1 MGAVETMDI
10 GFLRY
15 SLCNRG
21 GDRIV
26 IEYANYLARQGHS
39 VTIHVSAV
47 DTVFSIDPGVVV
59 DERPMSRGRFLA
71 HAATTKFNHQALV
84 VDIIHLPLLA
94 GVFNRVVYLA
104 QAHDVEY
111 YDNPVVRSGVD
122 LLYRLYFAR
131 KPSVIAVCDSLA
143 ETFRNRYAFPNTST
157 VTNGI
162 DRETFFFDPD
172 PHLLETKGNRRAIVF
187 MVRGDTF
194 RKGIDIGKEVLSLL
208 SRTSPGDIEV
218 WICGE
223 QLEGLGL
230 SFPVRNF
237 GVVSD
242 DRLRQILSSADI
254 FLYPSRHEGFGLFPL
269 EAMACGCAVV
279 TTDAV
284 PYASRFSCI
293 TTTRI
298 EDVQGL
304 AAGIVRLASDPRL
317 LRSVIDEGME
327 VSKGYDMA
335 RSRIAFA
342 SALQEAVGDFPR

>member
-1 MGAVETMDI
+1 MDI

-26 IEYANYLARQGHS
+26 IDYANHLARQGHS
-39 VTIHVSAV
+39 VTIHVAAV
-47 DTVFSIDPGVVV
+47 DTVFSLDPRVVV
-59 DERPMSRGRFLA
+59 DERPMSRGRFLV
-71 HAATTKFNHQALV
+71 HTATTDFRHQALV

-94 GVFNRVVYLA
+94 GIFNRVVYLA

-111 YDNPVVRSGVD
+111 YDHPAARWIVD
-122 LLYRLYFAR
+122 QLYRLYFAR

-143 ETFRNRYAFPNTST
+143 ETFRNRYGFSHTRT

-162 DRETFFFDPD
+162 DREIFFYDPD
-172 PHLLETKGNRRAIVF
+172 PRLLEMKGDRRAMVF

-194 RKGIDIGKEVLSLL
+194 RKGIDIGKEVLRLL
-208 SRTSPGDIEV
+208 SRSSPSNFEV

-223 QLEGLGL
+223 RLDDRDLG
-230 SFPVRNF
+230 FPVRNF
-237 GVVSD
+237 GVVGD

-284 PYASRFSCI
+284 PYASRYPCI
-293 TTTRI
+293 TTTRV
-298 EDVQGL
+298 EDVEGL
-304 AAGIVRLASDPRL
+304 AAGISRLVSEPDL
-317 LRSVIDEGME
+317 LRAVIDGGMD
-327 VSKGYDMA
+327 VVKGYDMA
-335 RSRIAFA
+335 KSRIAFA
-342 SALQEAVGDFPR
+342 NAIREAIGDLLP

>member
-1 MGAVETMDI
+1 MATGKAMDI

-15 SLCNRG
+15 SLLNRG

-26 IEYANYLARQGHS
+26 IEYANHLARQGHS
-39 VTIHVSAV
+39 VTIHVADV
-47 DTVFSIDPGVVV
+47 DTVFSLDPGVVV
-59 DERPMSRGRFLA
+59 DERPMSRGRFLV
-71 HAATTKFNHQALV
+71 HAATMKFNHQALV

-131 KPSVIAVCDSLA
+131 RPSVIAVCDSLA
-143 ETFRNRYAFPNTST
+143 ETFRSRYGFSNTKT

-162 DRETFFFDPD
+162 DRETFYCDPD
-172 PHLLETKGNRRAIVF
+172 PQLLEAKGDRRAIVF

-208 SRTSPGDIEV
+208 SRTSSRDIEV

-223 QLEGLGL
+223 QLEDLGL

-237 GVVSD
+237 GVVTD
-242 DRLRQILSSADI
+242 DHLRRILSSADI

-279 TTDAV
+279 TTDAI

-293 TTTRI
+293 TTTRV
-298 EDVQGL
+298 EDVEGL
-304 AAGIVRLASDPRL
+304 AAGIARLVSDPRL
-317 LRSVIDEGME
+317 LRAVIDKGME
-327 VSKGYDMA
+327 VAECYDMA
-335 RSRIAFA
+335 KSRIAFA
-342 SALQEAVGDFPR
+342 GALQEAIGDFPR

>member
-1 MGAVETMDI
+1 MDI

-15 SLCNRG
+15 SLRNRG

-26 IEYANYLARQGHS
+26 IDYANHLARQGHS
-39 VTIHVSAV
+39 VTIHVAEV
-47 DTVFSIDPGVVV
+47 DTVFPLDPQVVV
-59 DERPMSRGRFLA
+59 DERPMSRGRFLV

-94 GVFNRVVYLA
+94 GVCNRVVYLA

-111 YDNPVVRSGVD
+111 YDNPIVREGVD

-143 ETFRNRYAFPNTST
+143 ETFRSRYAFSSTRT

-162 DRETFFFDPD
+162 NSETFFFDPD
-172 PHLLETKGNRRAIVF
+172 PQLLDLKGDRRAIVF

-208 SRTSPGDIEV
+208 SRTSPGGIEV
-218 WICGE
+218 WTCGE
-223 QLEGLGL
+223 RLDESGLNFL
-230 SFPVRNF
+230 VRNF
-237 GVVSD
+237 GVVAD
-242 DRLRQILSSADI
+242 ERLRQILSSADI

-293 TTTRI
+293 TTTRV

-304 AAGIVRLASDPRL
+304 AAGIVRLVSDPRL

-342 SALQEAVGDFPR
+342 SALQEAVGDVPR